1 MKEDTSTNLRQV
13 IPWTLFTGKMI
24 LPLFLIIVFCSM
36 TNNLHAQD
44 TRLNLKLENTTLLD
58 AIKQISTTTGM
69 EFFYNTGQ
77 VKAYDKRIS
86 KEFSDTPLTQVLEF
100 LLDKTPFT
108 YKLEDKTIVIVQR
121 PVQANTPQIKLIEL
135 KGVVFDKD
143 TREPLPGVTVMIEG
157 SQQGTATNA
166 NGEFIFPIDSG
177 NYNIIF
183 SFIGYERLV
192 KKFNGNNSAEFREI
206 QLAPAVE
213 TIEDVVVTGIYR
225 RKKAL

>member
-13 IPWTLFTGKMI
+13 IPWTLFTEKMI

-86 KEFSDTPLTQVLEF
+86 KEFSNWKIKRSLSYNVR
-100 LLDKTPFT
+100 
-108 YKLEDKTIVIVQR
+108 YKLIHPR
-121 PVQANTPQIKLIEL
+121 
-135 KGVVFDKD
+135 
-143 TREPLPGVTVMIEG
+143 
-157 SQQGTATNA
+157 
-166 NGEFIFPIDSG
+166 
-177 NYNIIF
+177 
-183 SFIGYERLV
+183 
-192 KKFNGNNSAEFREI
+192 
-206 QLAPAVE
+206 
-213 TIEDVVVTGIYR
+213 
-225 RKKAL
+225 

>member
-1 MKEDTSTNLRQV
+1 M
-13 IPWTLFTGKMI
+13 
-24 LPLFLIIVFCSM
+24 
-36 TNNLHAQD
+36 
-44 TRLNLKLENTTLLD
+44 
-58 AIKQISTTTGM
+58 
-69 EFFYNTGQ
+69 
-77 VKAYDKRIS
+77 
-86 KEFSDTPLTQVLEF
+86 
-100 LLDKTPFT
+100 LDKTPFT

-121 PVQANTPQIKLIEL
+121 PAQANTPKIKLIEL

-157 SQQGTATNA
+157 SQQYCNQRQWK
-166 NGEFIFPIDSG
+166 FIFPIDSG

-192 KKFNGNNSAEFREI
+192 KFNGNNSAEFREI

-225 RKKAL
+225 RKKRVSRDRQARTRWKT